1 MTHKTRMTPA
11 ATTKVER
18 AMELADELMDCLDI
32 YMQEIASEDSIS
44 VRTMA
49 RSILAQ
55 RLGDGE

>member
-1 MTHKTRMTPA
+1 MIHDYTMTPA

-44 VRTMA
+44 VRMMA

>member
-1 MTHKTRMTPA
+1 MNRDYTA
-11 ATTKVER
+11 ATTKVDR

-44 VRTMA
+44 VRMMA

>member
-1 MTHKTRMTPA
+1 MISNYSA

-44 VRTMA
+44 VRMMA

>member
-1 MTHKTRMTPA
+1 MIRNYTA
-11 ATTKVER
+11 ATTKVDR

-44 VRTMA
+44 VRMMA

>member
-1 MTHKTRMTPA
+1 MIRNYTA

-44 VRTMA
+44 VRMMA

>member
-1 MTHKTRMTPA
+1 MIRNYALSHA
-11 ATTKVER
+11 AAEQIDR

-44 VRTMA
+44 VRMMA

>member
-1 MTHKTRMTPA
+1 MIRNYTA

-44 VRTMA
+44 VRKMA

>member
-1 MTHKTRMTPA
+1 MIRNYTA

-44 VRTMA
+44 VRMMA
-49 RSILAQ
+49 RNILAQ
-55 RLGDGE
+55 RLGDSE